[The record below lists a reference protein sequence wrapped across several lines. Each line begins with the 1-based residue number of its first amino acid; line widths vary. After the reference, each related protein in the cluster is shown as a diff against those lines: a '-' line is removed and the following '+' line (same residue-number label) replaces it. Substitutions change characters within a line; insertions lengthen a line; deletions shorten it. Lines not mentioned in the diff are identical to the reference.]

1 MSYDVYFEIDTG
13 AGEVAGVGCRNY
25 TSNAGEMW
33 SRALKIEGQN
43 PGWGSFAQ
51 FDYGLAE
58 LIKRTPKATDLGPI
72 VRAAVTS
79 MRNAG
84 QAAYA
89 DLEPGNG
96 WGNYEGALNYLEWIA
111 DMCERHP
118 GCTVRVS
125 A

>member
-1 MSYDVYFEIDTG
+1 MSYDVYFEINTG
-13 AGEVAGVGCRNY
+13 AGEAADVGWRNY
-25 TSNAGEMW
+25 TTNAGPMW
-33 SRALKIEGQN
+33 RRALGTE
-43 PGWGSFAQ
+43 SVAT
-51 FDYGLAE
+51 LADV
-58 LIKRTPKATDLGPI
+58 IRQHPKATDLGPI